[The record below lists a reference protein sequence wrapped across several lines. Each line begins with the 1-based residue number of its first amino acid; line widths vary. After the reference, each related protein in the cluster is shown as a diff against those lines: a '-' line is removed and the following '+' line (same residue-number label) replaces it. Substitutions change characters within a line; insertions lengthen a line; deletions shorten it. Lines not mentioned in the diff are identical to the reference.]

1 MVKTLKFILALL
13 CYILIIPICLALTLV
28 ATWYILPAFQTT
40 FIGKNI
46 LELLTT
52 QEIFIISLSLIGGL
66 ILFLIL
72 GKLFNTIKSSRVNNF
87 YTHILTWLL
96 ALSLVVEALFT
107 FFISNTLS
115 TAAFELTMARKV
127 SIGIGVLLMGLYG
140 LLHKKFGK
148 LIDRKL
154 QAYDT
159 AKELNA
165 NGRSSVVWVNLLKV
179 IDFVFPEIILLA
191 VLCFSFNFEL
201 SLYFIFI
208 IVSFLI
214 PIIGNMVC
222 DKRVKREAIRKQEEE
237 REVTVNETA
246 EAVAKLINKTGD
258 DQ

>member
-1 MVKTLKFILALL
+1 
-13 CYILIIPICLALTLV
+13 
-28 ATWYILPAFQTT
+28 
-40 FIGKNI
+40 
-46 LELLTT
+46 
-52 QEIFIISLSLIGGL
+52 
-66 ILFLIL
+66 
-72 GKLFNTIKSSRVNNF
+72 
-87 YTHILTWLL
+87 
-96 ALSLVVEALFT
+96 
-107 FFISNTLS
+107 
-115 TAAFELTMARKV
+115 
-127 SIGIGVLLMGLYG
+127 MGLYG

-222 DKRVKREAIRKQEEE
+222 DKRVKREAVRKQEEE

-246 EAVAKLINKTGD
+246 EAVVKLINKTGD

>member
-1 MVKTLKFILALL
+1 
-13 CYILIIPICLALTLV
+13 
-28 ATWYILPAFQTT
+28 
-40 FIGKNI
+40 
-46 LELLTT
+46 
-52 QEIFIISLSLIGGL
+52 
-66 ILFLIL
+66 
-72 GKLFNTIKSSRVNNF
+72 
-87 YTHILTWLL
+87 
-96 ALSLVVEALFT
+96 
-107 FFISNTLS
+107 
-115 TAAFELTMARKV
+115 
-127 SIGIGVLLMGLYG
+127 MGLYG

-191 VLCFSFNFEL
+191 VLYFSFNFEL

-208 IVSFLI
+208 IVAFLI

-222 DKRVKREAIRKQEEE
+222 DKRVKREAVRKQEEE
-237 REVTVNETA
+237 REVAVNETA

>member
-1 MVKTLKFILALL
+1 
-13 CYILIIPICLALTLV
+13 
-28 ATWYILPAFQTT
+28 
-40 FIGKNI
+40 
-46 LELLTT
+46 
-52 QEIFIISLSLIGGL
+52 
-66 ILFLIL
+66 
-72 GKLFNTIKSSRVNNF
+72 
-87 YTHILTWLL
+87 
-96 ALSLVVEALFT
+96 
-107 FFISNTLS
+107 
-115 TAAFELTMARKV
+115 
-127 SIGIGVLLMGLYG
+127 MGLYG

-222 DKRVKREAIRKQEEE
+222 DKRVKREAVRKQEEE

>member
-1 MVKTLKFILALL
+1 M
-13 CYILIIPICLALTLV
+13 LTLV

-46 LELLTT
+46 LKLLTT

-72 GKLFNTIKSSRVNNF
+72 GKLFNNIKNSKLNNF

-96 ALSLVVEALFT
+96 ALSLVTEALFT
-107 FFISNTLS
+107 FFVSNTLS
-115 TAAFELTMARKV
+115 TTAFELTMARKV
-127 SIGIGVLLMGLYG
+127 SIGIGVLLMGIYG
-140 LLHKKFGK
+140 LLHKKLGK

-165 NGRSSVVWVNLLKV
+165 NGRSSVIWVNLLKV

-208 IVSFLI
+208 IISFFI

-222 DKRVKREAIRKQEEE
+222 DKRVKREAVRKQEEE
-237 REVTVNETA
+237 REITVNETA

>member
-1 MVKTLKFILALL
+1 MRYFKLIAALI
-13 CYILIIPICLALTLV
+13 CYILLIPICLMLTLV

-46 LELLTT
+46 LEVLTI

-72 GKLFNTIKSSRVNNF
+72 GKLFNTIKNSKLNNF

-96 ALSLVVEALFT
+96 ALSLVAEALFT
-107 FFISNTLS
+107 FFVSDTLS
-115 TAAFELTMARKV
+115 TAAFELNMTRKV
-127 SIGIGVLLMGLYG
+127 SIGVGVLLMGLYG
-140 LLHKKFGK
+140 LLHKKLGK

-165 NGRSSVVWVNLLKV
+165 NGRSSVIWVNILKV
-179 IDFVFPEIILLA
+179 IDFVFPEIILLI

-208 IVSFLI
+208 IVSFFI

-222 DKRVKREAIRKQEEE
+222 DKRVKREAVRKQEEE

-258 DQ
+258 N

>member
-1 MVKTLKFILALL
+1 
-13 CYILIIPICLALTLV
+13 
-28 ATWYILPAFQTT
+28 
-40 FIGKNI
+40 
-46 LELLTT
+46 
-52 QEIFIISLSLIGGL
+52 
-66 ILFLIL
+66 
-72 GKLFNTIKSSRVNNF
+72 
-87 YTHILTWLL
+87 
-96 ALSLVVEALFT
+96 
-107 FFISNTLS
+107 
-115 TAAFELTMARKV
+115 
-127 SIGIGVLLMGLYG
+127 MGLYG

>member
-1 MVKTLKFILALL
+1 MAKILKFILALL
-13 CYILIIPICLALTLV
+13 CYLLIIPICLLLTLV

-66 ILFLIL
+66 IFFLIL
-72 GKLFNTIKSSRVNNF
+72 GKLFNNVKNSKLNNF

-96 ALSLVVEALFT
+96 ALCLVVEALFT
-107 FFISNTLS
+107 FFVSVTLS
-115 TAAFELTMARKV
+115 TTAFELTMARKV

-140 LLHKKFGK
+140 LLHKKLGK

-165 NGRSSVVWVNLLKV
+165 NGRSSVIWVNLLKV

-208 IVSFLI
+208 IVSFFI
-214 PIIGNMVC
+214 PIIGNMIC
-222 DKRVKREAIRKQEEE
+222 DKRVKREAVRKQEEE
-237 REVTVNETA
+237 REITVNETA